1 MVFALSAL
9 LLIELVLQFTGNR
22 RYFSWG
28 IRIFNRRIAAPADW
42 RERLSLGSLE
52 YDVPRGKYL
61 HLVFRPL
68 PDGSYAF
75 RESFAQRFYSLMR
88 GRVVV
93 DPGRREV
100 RVEGRCSWWALCIS
114 LLIFPL
120 MVVRPA
126 AAAMLLML
134 PFFLVCYLVQKKMFG
149 AVATVIEQQLRGV
162 PSADAI
168 LRERLQA
175 RRMPQA

>member
-1 MVFALSAL
+1 M
-9 LLIELVLQFTGNR
+9 
-22 RYFSWG
+22 
-28 IRIFNRRIAAPADW
+28 
-42 RERLSLGSLE
+42 
-52 YDVPRGKYL
+52 
-61 HLVFRPL
+61 
-68 PDGSYAF
+68 
-75 RESFAQRFYSLMR
+75 
-88 GRVVV
+88 
-93 DPGRREV
+93 
-100 RVEGRCSWWALCIS
+100 
-114 LLIFPL
+114 IFPL